1 MFNLAS
7 ISDQEKTAA
16 CRDVAILARGQGG
29 GSTQPVD
36 VPVAE
41 INDGRPRGE
50 PPMAAQRG
58 EKTCHGE
65 IGRSVSTAPA
75 SGPPERAESS
85 TGCSLRAVGTL
96 WVYPVQCVGVVNG
109 IWIA

>member
-1 MFNLAS
+1 
-7 ISDQEKTAA
+7 
-16 CRDVAILARGQGG
+16 
-29 GSTQPVD
+29 
-36 VPVAE
+36 
-41 INDGRPRGE
+41 
-50 PPMAAQRG
+50 MAAQRG

-96 WVYPVQCVGVVNG
+96 WVYPVQGGPSGCAWPPEEREPHRTAVAGVARPALDARTTSGWPVLPWPRQDSGNLG
-109 IWIA
+109 TAHSPSL